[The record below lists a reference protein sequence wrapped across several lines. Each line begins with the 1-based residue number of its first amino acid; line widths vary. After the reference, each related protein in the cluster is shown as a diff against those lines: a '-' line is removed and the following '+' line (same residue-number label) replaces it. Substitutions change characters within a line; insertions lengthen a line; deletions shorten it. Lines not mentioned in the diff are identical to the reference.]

1 MSSPNANAN
10 ANANSQT
17 TPTTSRPSSPT
28 ITITTTANTNTNTTT
43 APTNTTT
50 AANIVSPTLN
60 QTIVGTG
67 FVVTNTQGPDASGN
81 EITHTTFDTTD
92 PAIDFQVDENLTGVV
107 EAYYDNTNE
116 TATAQVLQEIE
127 LYASRIQCSDFHGK
141 GTIDDYAQLFNA
153 AAKIANES
161 KQMQLDIDIDG
172 FNEFADAADEL
183 SKLFTSFIVKLE
195 SVSII
200 DDMNFLR
207 AVSEALR
214 KIWNLSE
221 VFGRFKQTILA
232 TSSIQLPKSAHET
245 KIVLESVMANV
256 NCAMKYISH
265 FVDASFAAPPEAD
278 LSQDEKNVITAAVST
293 IDNWNV
299 LCEQGVSIAM
309 SNNPDIQYITN
320 ASNQLKTTTSTLKS
334 ATDRL
339 KNKLASYNI
348 PAASP

>member
-10 ANANSQT
+10 SPPT
-17 TPTTSRPSSPT
+17 TPRASSPN
-28 ITITTTANTNTNTTT
+28 ITITTSTTSINTNTNTTT
-43 APTNTTT
+43 T
-50 AANIVSPTLN
+50 ASANIVAPTLD

-67 FVVTNTQGPDASGN
+67 FVISNTQGPDASGN
-81 EITHTTFDTTD
+81 TITHTTFDTTD

-127 LYASRIQCSDFHGK
+127 SYASKIQCSDFHGK

-172 FNEFADAADEL
+172 FNEFATAADDL

-245 KIVLESVMANV
+245 KIVLEGVMANV

-293 IDNWNV
+293 IDNWNI

-348 PAASP
+348 PAAPASTTSP